1 MYSSR
6 QKYLNIKQ
14 FENIFISPGKRNEMT
29 AKYMPRCQY
38 MVLDSTKLL
47 LGNKKN
53 NYIISFC
60 ILQILSSQTN
70 YNVLIIIKH
79 YFYKISERMNIA

>member
-14 FENIFISPGKRNEMT
+14 FENIFISPGKHWLDCDEMT

-38 MVLDSTKLL
+38 MVLNSTKLL

-60 ILQILSSQTN
+60 ILQILSSHFSDIYYPRCT
-70 YNVLIIIKH
+70 
-79 YFYKISERMNIA
+79 